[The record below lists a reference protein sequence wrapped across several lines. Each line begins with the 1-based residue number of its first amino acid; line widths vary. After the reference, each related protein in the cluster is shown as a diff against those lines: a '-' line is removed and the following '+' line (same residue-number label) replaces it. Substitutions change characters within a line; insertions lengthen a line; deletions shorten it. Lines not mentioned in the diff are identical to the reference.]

1 MRVNIKSVLHGA
13 RWMVLRTIERC
24 EVRPFCFN
32 FRPICDIKTDAA
44 EYILRPFPAVHHRM
58 QGARPDTA
66 AWQGDVN
73 RFSGEAALHQGA
85 LQCFPPGAQRYP
97 ARPASLKAWTTRL
110 FCLEIALLHFQ
121 AKRCLQPWQRHRAHE
136 QRSAQHSWAAVAI
149 RRQDSL
155 A

>member
-1 MRVNIKSVLHGA
+1 MEHRRMGGVTVHTIGASCGKHPQRRAMRVNIKSVLHGA

-73 RFSGEAALHQGA
+73 RFSGEAALH
-85 LQCFPPGAQRYP
+85 
-97 ARPASLKAWTTRL
+97 
-110 FCLEIALLHFQ
+110 
-121 AKRCLQPWQRHRAHE
+121 
-136 QRSAQHSWAAVAI
+136 
-149 RRQDSL
+149 
-155 A
+155 